1 MDSNF
6 DQVVK
11 KMIETFT
18 KAEQKNKEKDEKYL
32 KWIDKITNKESNL
45 IPNLLTY
52 FLDEL
57 TNQETRENIFKIFR
71 KLHFLKRNI
80 VEPQLLENKDFPK
93 AIVSYITKED
103 KKKMSD
109 NPFYL
114 LTQLYNEENFKD
126 MIDEKFI
133 VSLFDG
139 LSVVHDEELLNSI
152 VSILIQINFNFKN
165 NDDNLFFKIHSNNDN
180 SRVLNEILL
189 RLLNQENENL
199 KKIQILTCLNNLMS
213 INEKPLFYESDLE
226 SFIDILITKLNSEFD
241 EQVKILLLSSL
252 DKVTKYKEYGNN
264 SYKSEDLLELIEG
277 FQNSENNE
285 IQNLSKQIIENR
297 KNIDELINE
306 RFSLKEQIKFNNR
319 NTIIQEK
326 EYEKIKR
333 EKYENEYKNTLN
345 ELNTLKNNF
354 SKLKKEYELNKK
366 EYIENESNLN
376 KIGEYINKNLN

>member
-199 KKIQILTCLNNLMS
+199 KKIQILTYLNNLMS

-285 IQNLSKQIIENR
+285 IQNLSKQIIEN
-297 KNIDELINE
+297 
-306 RFSLKEQIKFNNR
+306 IK
-319 NTIIQEK
+319 
-326 EYEKIKR
+326 
-333 EKYENEYKNTLN
+333 
-345 ELNTLKNNF
+345 
-354 SKLKKEYELNKK
+354 SHKK
-366 EYIENESNLN
+366 
-376 KIGEYINKNLN
+376 